1 MYDYCY
7 FYYRCKTR
15 MLENEPELVSETAL
29 VIDDDYYFDRRI
41 GTVLSEAHKW
51 ENFLETD
58 YKCSDGTSVKN
69 RELPDGRR
77 MSEFYDSVMGEYE
90 CNVFDEQGTL
100 LVKDKCDR
108 NGNYETAE
116 RMPDGTLQ
124 EESGTSI
131 FIRCIDGKMI

>member
-1 MYDYCY
+1 
-7 FYYRCKTR
+7 
-15 MLENEPELVSETAL
+15 MLENESKLVSETAL
-29 VIDDDYYFDRRI
+29 VIDDDYDFDRRI
-41 GTVLSEAHKW
+41 GVVFSKERKW

-116 RMPDGTLQ
+116 RLPDGTLH

-131 FIRCIDGKMI
+131 FIRCVDGKMI